1 MFSIITQLIGY
12 LGLLAFIISYQT
24 KSNRRLYVIQM
35 IGVLLF
41 TLQFA
46 LLGAISGCLSLA
58 LTAVRNIMLYKY
70 NDWSWI
76 RSKIWPV
83 ILCVSFT
90 VVLVLTWG
98 GPISLLAYAA
108 SVVSTVCYWTNN
120 ARNLR
125 AANLFVSSPC
135 WIVYDLLVGSWGGFI
150 SEAFTMISIIVSIIR
165 FGWKNMGD
173 PKSEFQN

>member
-83 ILCVSFT
+83 ILCVLFT
-90 VVLVLTWG
+90 VVLVLTWA

-108 SVVSTVCYWTNN
+108 SVVSTICYWTNN

-135 WIVYDLLVGSWGGFI
+135 WIVYDLLV
-150 SEAFTMISIIVSIIR
+150 
-165 FGWKNMGD
+165 
-173 PKSEFQN
+173 